1 MTRTHRARR
10 VQGRAR
16 ACTRTTATLLAL
28 FWLFAALAHAPAAH
42 ALTSPVATID
52 GPSAEIVEL
61 GGVAMASDGT
71 GGIVYRKRVEGR
83 AHIFAALY
91 SNGSW
96 GAPQR
101 VDVGQPFESSFP
113 AIAAGE
119 GGRLVVVWVN
129 HYSSTTD
136 GLFSA
141 ALEPGSGGVP
151 APVPVDL
158 DLGQAIGTY
167 PSVAMNLSGQALVA
181 YRVITAVSGPSTPEI
196 PPGYVLAEVRMARFD
211 GEYWSSFGQP
221 LNRDP
226 AQPML
231 APTAANSPK
240 VAIDLTGEGLV
251 AWQEPDDSLISR
263 IYARRIFGMVPG
275 DILQVSPSTYE
286 GHPLNGAADEFA
298 LDFAGFGEGAVAF
311 RQQPASGSGFTRPR
325 VFVSEIPSS
334 FDPHGAAF
342 AGARIVDGGGAEGP
356 AGPLGPLS
364 MAVDGEGEFDVG
376 FGSGDASFDARGT
389 ETEVS
394 APVRLDEGSS
404 DIPGEPV
411 LTRADNGALAA
422 AWKVEEHGAGAV
434 AVLERRADG
443 TPNRQLVSAPGGG
456 AVHQLDLGGSH
467 HGDALIGFLQGDGA
481 NTKIAAVAVRAPPGE
496 FVIDTPASWVDSTRI
511 PLQWE
516 TPLAGAGKLTYSVL
530 VDDREVA
537 ENITSTETTLIPAEV
552 SNGVHT
558 IQVEATDSLG
568 QVVDSEPSTL
578 KVDRSPPRVSVR
590 VRGDAVTVRVSDG
603 PKGESS
609 GVNGGSVHVGFGDG
623 HSAHGRA
630 KVTHRFA
637 AGGSYTIAVTASD
650 NAGNRVSFHRR
661 VTVA

>member
-1 MTRTHRARR
+1 VLRAL
-10 VQGRAR
+10 
-16 ACTRTTATLLAL
+16 TLPLVL
-28 FWLFAALAHAPAAH
+28 AALLIAAPTAN
-42 ALTSPVATID
+42 ALIEPVTPID

-61 GGVAMASDGT
+61 GGVAMAADGT
-71 GGIVYRKRVEGR
+71 GGLVYRKRVEGR
-83 AHIFAALY
+83 AHIFAAQY
-91 SNGSW
+91 VNGKW

-101 VDVGQPFESSFP
+101 VDVGEAFESSFP

-119 GGRLVVVWVN
+119 GGRLVVVWTN

-141 ALEPGSGGVP
+141 ALEPGSTGFQP
-151 APVPVDL
+151 PVPVDL
-158 DLGQAIGTY
+158 DIGQATGTY

-196 PPGYVLAEVRMARFD
+196 PAGYVEAEIRMARFD

-221 LNRDP
+221 LNRNL

-231 APTAANSPK
+231 TPTAANSPR
-240 VAIDLTGEGLV
+240 VAIDLTGQGLL
-251 AWQEPDDSLISR
+251 AWQEPDDGFVNR

-275 DILQVSPSTYE
+275 NILQVSPSTYN
-286 GHPLNGAADEFA
+286 GDPLNGPADELA
-298 LDFAGFGEGAVAF
+298 LDVDGFGEGAVAY
-311 RQQPASGSGFTRPR
+311 RQQPAPGSGFTRPR

-334 FDPHGAAF
+334 FDPHGSVF
-342 AGARIVDGGGAEGP
+342 APARIVDGGGAEGP
-356 AGPLGPLS
+356 AGPLGPVS
-364 MAVDGEGEFDVG
+364 VAVDTQGDFDAG
-376 FGSGDASFDARGT
+376 FGSGTQSFDASGT
-389 ETEVS
+389 ETGVS
-394 APVRLDEGSS
+394 APVRLDDGLSGAAG
-404 DIPGEPV
+404 DPV

-443 TPNRQLVSAPGGG
+443 TPNRQLVSAPHGG

-467 HGDALIGFLQGDGA
+467 HGDALIAFLQGDGA
-481 NTKIAAVAVRAPPGE
+481 NTQIAALAVRAPPGE
-496 FVIDTPASWVDSTRI
+496 FVLDTPATWVNDTHI

-537 ENITSTETTLIPAEV
+537 ENLTGTETVLTPAEV

-578 KVDRSPPRVSVR
+578 KVDRSPPRVRVR
-590 VRGDAVTVRVSDG
+590 VRDSSVTVRVSDG
-603 PKGESS
+603 PKGESP
-609 GVNGGSVHVGFGDG
+609 GVEAGSVRISFGDRR
-623 HSAHGRA
+623 SAHGRA
-630 KVTHRFA
+630 KVTHRYA
-637 AGGSYTIAVTASD
+637 LRGYYTITVTASD
-650 NAGNRVSFHRR
+650 NAGNHVSFHRR
-661 VTVA
+661 VSVA